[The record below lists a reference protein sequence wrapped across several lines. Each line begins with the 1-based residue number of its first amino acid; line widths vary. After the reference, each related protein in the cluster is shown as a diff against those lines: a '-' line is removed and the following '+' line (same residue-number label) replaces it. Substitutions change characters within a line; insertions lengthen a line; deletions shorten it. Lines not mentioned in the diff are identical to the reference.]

1 MKKKISKLLSLI
13 IFPVVAFLT
22 LGVFVANSFVSGTV
36 DAFSNGGAFIAGQ
49 YTQITIGS
57 KTTISGFF
65 ANLGGGACV
74 SKGEVLSTSG
84 SIFRNNAVNGGGI
97 LVAKMIV

>member
-22 LGVFVANSFVSGTV
+22 LGVFVANSFVSGSV